1 MVEKRAS
8 EARLHFRLVALCRL
22 DAADFP
28 SRLRNSD
35 YFVGAMI
42 KLGQEPPRTDS
53 FYLAA
58 FVLPP
63 QFKS

>member
-8 EARLHFRLVALCRL
+8 GARIHFRLVALCRL
-22 DAADFP
+22 DAADFC
-28 SRLRNSD
+28 SQFCYSD
-35 YFVGAMI
+35 NFVGAMI